1 MGVLVW
7 DRKRK
12 EERKRRT
19 VPSVFNLDLARWH
32 FCGSQPSLCIRMPEG
47 AVGHGGGGRGRCG
60 DCQSP
65 WVVLSEPQEGVGV
78 CWISAPAPFAGAL
91 DSKP

>member
-7 DRKRK
+7 DWKRK

-32 FCGSQPSLCIRMPEG
+32 FCGSQPSLRIRIPEG
-47 AVGHGGGGRGRCG
+47 VAVG
-60 DCQSP
+60 
-65 WVVLSEPQEGVGV
+65 
-78 CWISAPAPFAGAL
+78 AGAGEGAL
-91 DSKP
+91 WRLAEPLGGAV